1 MPGLP
6 PHPPPE
12 CPALPPLP
20 PGTAIPPGPGGRPP
34 ATWARGVGLQGTGE
48 PRSGAEP
55 NAAFIP
61 VPSRLRQL
69 SRAPWL
75 PTTARM
81 TGWSSFPAARPIQP
95 AAGGLTPGP
104 PQRPLVGGAGT
115 RVTSPHSRAPL
126 LTSPAARPGW
136 WLAACPCGG
145 GSWRWTS
152 ESSQVERES
161 AVIPRWAFVTKY
173 HEPEASNIPEPYCLT
188 AHGGESVRA
197 ALPRGCGGNRPS
209 PPPSFQ
215 RFAEIFVVLGRAHVA

>member
-20 PGTAIPPGPGGRPP
+20 PGTAIPPGLGGCPP
-34 ATWARGVGLQGTGE
+34 ATWARGVGLRGTGE
-48 PRSGAEP
+48 PRSGPEP

-69 SRAPWL
+69 SRVPWL
-75 PTTARM
+75 PTTACM
-81 TGWSSFPAARPIQP
+81 TGWSGFPAARPIQS
-95 AAGGLTPGP
+95 AAGGLIPGP

-126 LTSPAARPGW
+126 LTSPATRPGW

-145 GSWRWTS
+145 GSWRWTP
-152 ESSQVERES
+152 ELSQVERES
-161 AVIPRWAFVTKY
+161 HCNTLLGLRNKVPRT
-173 HEPEASNIPEPYCLT
+173 
-188 AHGGESVRA
+188 GGFKHSRNL
-197 ALPRGCGGNRPS
+197 LPHSARGRVC
-209 PPPSFQ
+209 
-215 RFAEIFVVLGRAHVA
+215 